1 MIFVE
6 QPGGTGFSTA
16 SSSWTGD
23 EASHRT
29 EVDVAQNFYDF
40 MQNLYQVFGDELR
53 EKKLYISGE
62 SYAGFYVPSIARGI
76 YLRNKQVDKAEK
88 LINLAGVAIGNGWID
103 AYVQVSS
110 QHEFSKMQ
118 DVLLN

>member
-1 MIFVE
+1 
-6 QPGGTGFSTA
+6 
-16 SSSWTGD
+16 
-23 EASHRT
+23 
-29 EVDVAQNFYDF
+29 
-40 MQNLYQVFGDELR
+40 
-53 EKKLYISGE
+53 
-62 SYAGFYVPSIARGI
+62 VPSIARGI